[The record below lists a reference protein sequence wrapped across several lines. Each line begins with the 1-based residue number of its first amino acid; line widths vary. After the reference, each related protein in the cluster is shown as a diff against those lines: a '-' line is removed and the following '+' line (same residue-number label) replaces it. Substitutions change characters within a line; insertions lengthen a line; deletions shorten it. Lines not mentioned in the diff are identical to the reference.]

1 MTDAFGAIFRKPFA
15 EQLTAFR
22 LRLGDLVPTSAWDD
36 LLHSAHDRAFMVA
49 GATTADLL
57 QDLVNAVDKA
67 ISEGTGLEAFKRDF
81 RATVEK
87 HGWHGWTGEGTPK
100 GEAWRMRTIYRTN
113 MRTSYMAGR
122 LAQLR
127 DGGFPLW
134 VYRHGG
140 SADPRP
146 QHLAWDGLILPADH
160 PFWETHYP
168 PNEWG
173 CSCRVFGARSLKA
186 ALRRGGKADVKLDP
200 KWDKP
205 DPKTGTPPGV
215 GRGWAYAPGNTVS
228 DSVLQLREKLE
239 TLNERP
245 SSDLIQSWITGGP
258 FETWLK
264 DPKGNFPLVR
274 LRQEDAKAIGSE
286 RLVADIS
293 PQTAAKQLRE
303 HPELV
308 AADYTQVQATVFKS
322 THSIQD
328 GEQNLIFARESPD
341 GGHILVVK
349 ATRSGLGQF
358 VTSFRRMSR
367 DEATR
372 DRLIRQLLKRETR

>member
-1 MTDAFGAIFRKPFA
+1 MADAFGAIFRKPFA
-15 EQLTAFR
+15 EQLAAFR

-49 GATTADLL
+49 GATKADLL
-57 QDLVNAVDKA
+57 QDLASAVDKA

-81 RATVEK
+81 RAIVEK

-146 QHLAWDGLILPADH
+146 QHLAWDGLILEADH

-173 CSCRVFGARSLKA
+173 CSCRVFGARSLNA
-186 ALRRGGKADVKLDP
+186 ALRRGGKADVKLAP
-200 KWDKP
+200 NWDKP
-205 DPKTGTPPGV
+205 DPKTGNPPGV
-215 GRGWAYAPGNTVS
+215 GRGWAYAPGDTVS
-228 DSVLQLREKLE
+228 ETVLQLRDKLE
-239 TLNERP
+239 TLNARP

-264 DPKGNFPLVR
+264 DPKGSFPLVR
-274 LRQEDAKAIGSE
+274 LRPEDAQAIGSK

-293 PQTAAKQLRE
+293 SETIAKLLREQPGLTATDFAVAQEAINYAAHRIQHGSHSLIFRQVTKDGKNLLTLKVTQTEKGLLVTEFRREAAAKATAAD
-303 HPELV
+303 P
-308 AADYTQVQATVFKS
+308 
-322 THSIQD
+322 
-328 GEQNLIFARESPD
+328 
-341 GGHILVVK
+341 IL
-349 ATRSGLGQF
+349 
-358 VTSFRRMSR
+358 
-367 DEATR
+367 
-372 DRLIRQLLKRETR
+372 